1 MFYKRGNLCD
11 LHAHYAA
18 SKRQILKT
26 KCTFSDG
33 EHFVFFLEQI
43 VFLKGGKISFDRM
56 PFPDRVS
63 IPLKATANKT
73 FSHRSSLSFWSIV
86 KQSTI

>member
-1 MFYKRGNLCD
+1 MICMRIMPLPKDKY
-11 LHAHYAA
+11 
-18 SKRQILKT
+18 SKRNVLSRTGSIL
-26 KCTFSDG
+26 FSFRADR
-33 EHFVFFLEQI
+33 FV
-43 VFLKGGKISFDRM
+43 LKGGKISFDRM

-63 IPLKATANKT
+63 IPLKATASKT